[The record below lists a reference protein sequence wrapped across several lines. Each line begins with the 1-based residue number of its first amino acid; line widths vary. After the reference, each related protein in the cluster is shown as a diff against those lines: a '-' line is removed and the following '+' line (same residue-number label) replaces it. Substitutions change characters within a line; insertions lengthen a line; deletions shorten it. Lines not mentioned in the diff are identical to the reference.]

1 MHPVCYRFIPFL
13 HRQKNAVDLVV
24 LEVKVCVR
32 GDQLRLR
39 ETRSHVCQKE
49 RMDRKIDFFID
60 IMDLFIPLLIG
71 TLCLDFERRAYC

>member
-1 MHPVCYRFIPFL
+1 M
-13 HRQKNAVDLVV
+13 DLVV
-24 LEVKVCVR
+24 VEVSKGLCVCVCVC

-49 RMDRKIDFFID
+49 RMDRKIDFFTD